1 MASNFQLR
9 DADPA
14 RDAGA
19 LRSIYA
25 PHITDSAVSFE
36 LTVPSEA
43 EIARRIAEV
52 QKSWVWL
59 VAEVEADG
67 TPSDPSGRVIAG
79 YAYAGPHRTRAAYD
93 LTVETSVYLD
103 ERFHG
108 RGLGRALYLELFE
121 RLVALGYCQAY
132 AGATL
137 PNPASVAFHEALGFR
152 VVGTFPRIGYKFGRY
167 HDVIWM
173 HRELRTE
180 PLPGESPVSRSSS
193 QAP

>member
-1 MASNFQLR
+1 MARDFQLR
-9 DADPA
+9 DADPE
-14 RDAGA
+14 RDAAA
-19 LRSIYA
+19 LRAIYA

-36 LTVPSEA
+36 LTVPSAA
-43 EIARRIAEV
+43 EMARRVAEV
-52 QKSWVWL
+52 QEHWVWL
-59 VAEVEADG
+59 VAEVEGDRHG
-67 TPSDPSGRVIAG
+67 GEPPGPRIAG
-79 YAYAGPHRTRAAYD
+79 YAYGGPHRTRAAYD

-121 RLVALGYCQAY
+121 RLAALGFCQAF

-137 PNPASVAFHEALGFR
+137 PHPTSVAFHEALGFR

-173 HRELRTE
+173 HRELRAE
-180 PLPGESPVSRSSS
+180 PLPGASPLRRKP
-193 QAP
+193 AE